1 MNSLIE
7 EGIKNAVSLT
17 LPPDEKL
24 SVVTITVDATDEAN
38 QTTIKIEMKKR
49 GYTWYFSNQI
59 GGTNI
64 LDMFFRR
71 SDYDN

>member
-17 LPPDEKL
+17 SDERL
-24 SVVTITVDATDEAN
+24 SIATITVDALDEAN
-38 QTTIKIEMKKR
+38 QATIKIEMKKR
-49 GYTWYFSNQI
+49 GYTWYMNNRI
-59 GGTNI
+59 VGTSI